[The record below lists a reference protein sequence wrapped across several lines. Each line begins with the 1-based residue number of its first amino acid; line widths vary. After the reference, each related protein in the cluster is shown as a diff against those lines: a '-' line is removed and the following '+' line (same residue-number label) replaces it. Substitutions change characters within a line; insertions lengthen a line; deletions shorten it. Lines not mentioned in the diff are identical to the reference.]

1 MIMNNIKIGWS
12 EIDITPSKKVSLAGQ
27 FAERIS
33 QYIEKPLTA
42 TAFAVES

>member
-1 MIMNNIKIGWS
+1 MNTMKIGWS

-33 QYIEKPLTA
+33 QYIE
-42 TAFAVES
+42 